1 MRLAIEPRHLLFKI
15 EIILRKF
22 DVLIVG
28 DFPPS
33 THTGIS
39 MVNALVRNIL
49 AKQGKSVYA
58 IDESAWIHKGL
69 KRVIHYVFGSHFQLI
84 AFLLKSKSDYV
95 YLNIPLS
102 LAGQLRLLSTCFM
115 VRTLSNHTKLIGH
128 IHRGDIHDYAY
139 RSLFNR
145 LLLKVNLSF
154 FNRVA
159 VLSRKFEDDL
169 LAVKGTKNTMVIP
182 NTSLIEADSETVS
195 KNYNRN
201 FVCISNIIETKG
213 LSDLVLAF
221 SNPKLKDFR
230 LRIVG
235 NIYEPF
241 FYQKL
246 NEFTGDNVEFI
257 THASRND
264 VTNILKESDCLILPS
279 WNEGQPLVILEAM
292 SLGIPVIA
300 SAVGDIP
307 NMLGND
313 YPFFYQSRNINMLVE
328 KIITFDRFDHKGEL
342 GARLHSLY
350 HSRYSNDVFEQ
361 NVIKLFS

>member
-1 MRLAIEPRHLLFKI
+1 LS
-15 EIILRKF
+15 KF

-49 AKQGKSVYA
+49 AKQGKSVCT
-58 IDESAWIHKGL
+58 IDESAWMHKGF
-69 KRVIHYVFGSHFQLI
+69 KRVTHYVFGSHFQLI

-102 LAGQLRLLSTCFM
+102 FAGQLRLLSTCFL
-115 VRTLSNHTKLIGH
+115 VRILSNHTKLIGH

-139 RSLFNR
+139 RFLFNR

-159 VLSRKFEDDL
+159 VLSRKFEDEL
-169 LAVKGTKNTMVIP
+169 LAVKGTINTMVIP
-182 NTSLIEADSETVS
+182 NTSLIEAMYEVVS
-195 KNYNRN
+195 KPYNRE

-213 LSDLVLAF
+213 LGDLVLAF
-221 SNPKLKDFR
+221 SDPMLKDFS
-230 LRIVG
+230 LKIVG
-235 NIYEPF
+235 NIYEPV

-246 NEFTGDNVEFI
+246 KELAGVNVEFI
-257 THASRND
+257 TNASRDD

-292 SLGIPVIA
+292 SLGISVIA

-313 YPFFYQSRNINMLVE
+313 YPFLYQPRNINMLVE
-328 KIITFDRFDHKGEL
+328 RIITFDRFERKEEL
-342 GARLHSLY
+342 GNRIHSLY
-350 HSRYSNDVFEQ
+350 LSRYSNEVFEQ